1 MGWTSTGGNLR
12 GPAGPQGPQG
22 PQGNQGPTGPGG
34 ADGTSV
40 SIKGNV
46 ANAAAL
52 PGSGNIKGDGYLTN
66 DNGHL
71 HVWGGSSWTD
81 VGLIR
86 GPQGPVGPQ
95 GEQGVQGPT
104 GQTGSQG
111 PSGSPGTT
119 GARGSKWF
127 TGSGSPGSIGGSL
140 PGDYYLDLSD
150 GTVYLLS

>member
-22 PQGNQGPTGPGG
+22 QQGVQGPTGPGG

-40 SIKGNV
+40 TIKGNV
-46 ANAAAL
+46 ANASAL
-52 PGSGNIKGDGYLTN
+52 PSSNNVKGDGWLTN
-66 DNGHL
+66 DDGHL
-71 HVWGGSSWTD
+71 HVWGGSSFTD

-86 GPQGPVGPQ
+86 GPQGPTGAQGP
-95 GEQGVQGPT
+95 QGVQGN
-104 GQTGSQG
+104 TGSTGPQG
-111 PSGSPGTT
+111 IQGVPGTA
-119 GARGSKWF
+119 GARGSKWY
-127 TGSGSPGSIGGSL
+127 TGTGAPGSIGGSL